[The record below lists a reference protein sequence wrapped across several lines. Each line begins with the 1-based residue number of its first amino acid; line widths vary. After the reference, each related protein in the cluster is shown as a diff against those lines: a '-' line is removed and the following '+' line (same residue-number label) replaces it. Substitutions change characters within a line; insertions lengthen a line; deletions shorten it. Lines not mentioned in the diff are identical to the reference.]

1 LVFLNKFRFGY
12 FFYKN
17 RTEPKM
23 ITLNGEDAE
32 MFRSLPWKQGFCH
45 QTTHH
50 MLLDEDIPLTN
61 HANNL
66 AKAFFEQIGRS

>member
-1 LVFLNKFRFGY
+1 
-12 FFYKN
+12 
-17 RTEPKM
+17 M
-23 ITLNGEDAE
+23 ITPNGEDAE